1 MIHSTA
7 PNKAAPEQRNDR
19 LPLSALLIMAL
30 MGFVLI
36 ASETMPA
43 GLLPQ
48 IAAGMNIA
56 EATAG
61 QLVSAYAL
69 GTVIAAIPA
78 TAGTRGLRRK
88 PLAVF
93 GMLGILVANVVT
105 AVSPDIMLSLGVRL
119 FAGACSGLL
128 WGILAGY
135 ARRISS
141 SAQAGRALAIAS
153 IGVPAGL
160 ALGTPLG
167 SWIGSTLGWRYS
179 FVVLSIFA
187 LATVILTVAVVPDA
201 PGQRAATR
209 MPVRRVFALPGVA
222 LILVVIFAWML
233 AHNTFYTYIA
243 SYLRFADVGLSIQ
256 VALVTFGI
264 AAIVGV
270 WVTGL
275 LIDRAL
281 RMLILT
287 SIASFVVAG
296 VIFAVAH
303 QSSVAVLSA
312 IVLWGVAFGG
322 AATQLQTAMAESSGE
337 NADVANS
344 LVGVAFNIAIFGG
357 GVAGA
362 VLITFDDGLG
372 LPTVMIALPLVAL
385 CVAFAARRSAFP
397 SRRSARRLHVASD
410 DTGASAVDAPPT
422 FGRYRRDD

>member
-1 MIHSTA
+1 MTDLRDSPTDATTA
-7 PNKAAPEQRNDR
+7 DGDG
-19 LPLSALLIMAL
+19 LPTAALLIMAL

-48 IAAGMNIA
+48 IADGLDVG

-69 GTVIAAIPA
+69 GTVLAAIPA
-78 TAGTRGLRRK
+78 TAATRGLRRK
-88 PLAVF
+88 PLAVG
-93 GMLGILVANVVT
+93 GMAGILLANVVT
-105 AVSPDIMLSLGVRL
+105 AVSPEIAVSLGVRL

-135 ARRISS
+135 ARRISPPDL
-141 SAQAGRALAIAS
+141 AGRALAIAS

-160 ALGTPLG
+160 AFGTPLG
-167 SWIGSTLGWRYS
+167 SWIGSTWGWRYS
-179 FVVLSIFA
+179 FATLSVLAIV
-187 LATVILTVAVVPDA
+187 TIVLTLVVVPDA
-201 PGQRAATR
+201 SGQRAASR
-209 MPVRRVFALPGVA
+209 MPVAKVFALPGVA

-243 SYLRFADVGLSIQ
+243 FYLGFAGVGLSTQ
-256 VALVTFGI
+256 VALVTFGL

-281 RMLILT
+281 RVLVLS
-287 SIASFVVAG
+287 SIAAFVAAG
-296 VIFAVAH
+296 VVFAVAH
-303 QSSVAVLSA
+303 DSPAAVIAA

-322 AATQLQTAMAESSGE
+322 AATQLQTAMAEASGE

-344 LVGVAFNIAIFGG
+344 LVGVAFNVAIFGG

-362 VLITFDDGLG
+362 VLITVDDGLG
-372 LPTVMIALPLVAL
+372 LPIVMIVLALVAL
-385 CVAFAARRSAFP
+385 CVASVARCSAFP
-397 SRRSARRLHVASD
+397 PRRIRTRRAPSAA
-410 DTGASAVDAPPT
+410 
-422 FGRYRRDD
+422 

>member
-1 MIHSTA
+1 MTDLRVTTTDAPTA
-7 PNKAAPEQRNDR
+7 DR
-19 LPLSALLIMAL
+19 DGLPTAALLIMAL

-48 IAAGMNIA
+48 IADGMDVG

-69 GTVIAAIPA
+69 GTVLAAIPA
-78 TAGTRGLRRK
+78 TAATRGLRRK

-105 AVSPDIMLSLGVRL
+105 AVSPDIAVSLGVRL

-135 ARRISS
+135 ARRISPPDL
-141 SAQAGRALAIAS
+141 AGRALAIAS

-160 ALGTPLG
+160 AFGTPLG
-167 SWIGSTLGWRYS
+167 SWIGSAWGWRYS
-179 FVVLSIFA
+179 FATLSVLA
-187 LATVILTVAVVPDA
+187 LVTIVLTVLVVPDA
-201 PGQRAATR
+201 PGQRATSR
-209 MPVRRVFALPGVA
+209 MPVVKVFALPGVA
-222 LILVVIFAWML
+222 LILVVISAWML

-243 SYLRFADVGLSIQ
+243 YYLRFADVGLSTQ
-256 VALVTFGI
+256 VALVVFGL

-281 RMLILT
+281 RMLALS
-287 SIASFVVAG
+287 SIAAFVAAG
-296 VIFAVAH
+296 VVFAVAH
-303 QSSVAVLSA
+303 GSAAAVIIA

-344 LVGVAFNIAIFGG
+344 LVGVAFNVAIFGG

-362 VLITFDDGLG
+362 VLITVDDGLG
-372 LPTVMIALPLVAL
+372 LPTVMVVLALVAF
-385 CVAFAARRSAFP
+385 CVALAGRTAFP
-397 SRRSARRLHVASD
+397 PRTVRQARS
-410 DTGASAVDAPPT
+410 
-422 FGRYRRDD
+422 

>member
-1 MIHSTA
+1 MTDLRDSPTDATTA
-7 PNKAAPEQRNDR
+7 DGDG
-19 LPLSALLIMAL
+19 LPTAALLIMAL

-48 IAAGMNIA
+48 IADGLHVG

-69 GTVIAAIPA
+69 GTVLAAIPA
-78 TAGTRGLRRK
+78 TAATRGLRRK
-88 PLAVF
+88 PLAVG
-93 GMLGILVANVVT
+93 GMAGILLANVVT
-105 AVSPDIMLSLGVRL
+105 AVSPEIAVSLGVRL

-135 ARRISS
+135 ARRISPPDL
-141 SAQAGRALAIAS
+141 AGRALAIAS

-160 ALGTPLG
+160 AFGTPLG
-167 SWIGSTLGWRYS
+167 SWIGSTWGWRYS
-179 FVVLSIFA
+179 FATLSVLAIV
-187 LATVILTVAVVPDA
+187 TIVLTLIVVPDA
-201 PGQRAATR
+201 SGQRAASR
-209 MPVRRVFALPGVA
+209 MPVAKVFALPGVA

-243 SYLRFADVGLSIQ
+243 SYLGFAGVGLSTQ
-256 VALVTFGI
+256 VALVTFGL

-281 RMLILT
+281 RVLVLS
-287 SIASFVVAG
+287 SIAAFVAAG
-296 VIFAVAH
+296 VVFAVAH
-303 QSSVAVLSA
+303 DSPAAVIAA
-312 IVLWGVAFGG
+312 IVLWGAAFGG
-322 AATQLQTAMAESSGE
+322 AATQLQTAMAEASGE

-344 LVGVAFNIAIFGG
+344 LVGVAFNVAIFGG

-362 VLITFDDGLG
+362 VLITVDDGLG
-372 LPTVMIALPLVAL
+372 LPIVMIVLALVAL
-385 CVAFAARRSAFP
+385 CVASVARRSAFP
-397 SRRSARRLHVASD
+397 PQRIRQGRS
-410 DTGASAVDAPPT
+410 
-422 FGRYRRDD
+422 

>member
-1 MIHSTA
+1 MTDLHETTTDAPIADRDGLPTA
-7 PNKAAPEQRNDR
+7 
-19 LPLSALLIMAL
+19 ALLIMAL

-48 IAAGMNIA
+48 IADGMDVG

-69 GTVIAAIPA
+69 GTVLAAIPA
-78 TAGTRGLRRK
+78 TAATRGLRRK
-88 PLAVF
+88 PLAVV

-105 AVSPDIMLSLGVRL
+105 AVSPDIAVSLGVRL

-135 ARRISS
+135 ARRISPPDL
-141 SAQAGRALAIAS
+141 AGRALAIAS

-160 ALGTPLG
+160 AFGTPLG
-167 SWIGSTLGWRYS
+167 SWIGSTWGWRYS
-179 FVVLSIFA
+179 FATLSVLA
-187 LATVILTVAVVPDA
+187 LATIVLTVLVVPDA
-201 PGQRAATR
+201 PGQRAASR
-209 MPVRRVFALPGVA
+209 MPVIKVFALPGVA

-243 SYLRFADVGLSIQ
+243 YYLRFADVGLSTQ
-256 VALVTFGI
+256 VALVVFGL
-264 AAIVGV
+264 AAVVGV

-281 RMLILT
+281 RLLVL
-287 SIASFVVAG
+287 SSVAAFVAAG
-296 VIFAVAH
+296 VVFAVAH
-303 QSSVAVLSA
+303 DSLAAVVVA

-344 LVGVAFNIAIFGG
+344 LVGVAFNVAIFGG

-362 VLITFDDGLG
+362 VLITVDHGLG
-372 LPTVMIALPLVAL
+372 LPAVMIVLALVAF
-385 CVAFAARRSAFP
+385 CVALAARRTAFP
-397 SRRSARRLHVASD
+397 RRPVRQARS
-410 DTGASAVDAPPT
+410 
-422 FGRYRRDD
+422 

>member
-1 MIHSTA
+1 MTDLRDSPTDATTA
-7 PNKAAPEQRNDR
+7 DGDG
-19 LPLSALLIMAL
+19 LPTAALLIMAL

-48 IAAGMNIA
+48 IADGLHVG

-69 GTVIAAIPA
+69 GTVLAAIPA
-78 TAGTRGLRRK
+78 TAATRGLRRK
-88 PLAVF
+88 PLAVG
-93 GMLGILVANVVT
+93 GMAGILLANVVT
-105 AVSPDIMLSLGVRL
+105 AVSPEIAVSLGVRL

-135 ARRISS
+135 ARRISPPDL
-141 SAQAGRALAIAS
+141 AGRALAIAS

-160 ALGTPLG
+160 AFGTPLG
-167 SWIGSTLGWRYS
+167 SWIGSTWGWRYS
-179 FVVLSIFA
+179 FATLSVLAIV
-187 LATVILTVAVVPDA
+187 TIVLTLVVVPDA
-201 PGQRAATR
+201 SGQRAASR
-209 MPVRRVFALPGVA
+209 MPVAKVFALPGVA

-243 SYLRFADVGLSIQ
+243 SYLGFADVGLSTQ
-256 VALVTFGI
+256 VALVTFGL

-281 RMLILT
+281 RVLVLS
-287 SIASFVVAG
+287 SIAAFVAAG
-296 VIFAVAH
+296 VVFAVAH
-303 QSSVAVLSA
+303 DSPAAVIAA

-322 AATQLQTAMAESSGE
+322 AATQLQTAMAEASGE

-344 LVGVAFNIAIFGG
+344 LVGVAFNVAIFGG

-362 VLITFDDGLG
+362 VLITVDDGLG
-372 LPTVMIALPLVAL
+372 LPIVMIVLALVAL
-385 CVAFAARRSAFP
+385 CVASVARCSAFP
-397 SRRSARRLHVASD
+397 PRRIRTRRAPSAA
-410 DTGASAVDAPPT
+410 
-422 FGRYRRDD
+422 